1 MDAVRKEVAVERVE
15 IKIDID
21 AVFVPSRYVL
31 YLMNNCSGSAVRN
44 RHLKLGGAEDKQ
56 LAAIM
61 RIGVLILHQNFYF
74 FLPVFKRSNLSRKP
88 FL

>member
-1 MDAVRKEVAVERVE
+1 MDAVRKEIAVERVE

-21 AVFVPSRYVL
+21 KVFAPSRYVL

-56 LAAIM
+56 LV
-61 RIGVLILHQNFYF
+61 RL
-74 FLPVFKRSNLSRKP
+74 
-88 FL
+88 